1 MNIIFGTKEAEKL
14 KEKYIVIELDTITI
28 KSSTPITVYCV
39 IENMP
44 LDQMPKVEFHQELHT
59 ELMKNYRNRQWKFCE
74 QAIEQL
80 LGFWG
85 QQIDS
90 FYAILHSRILDYQ
103 RNEPDESWT
112 GIISK

>member
-1 MNIIFGTKEAEKL
+1 LNINIGTKEAEKL
-14 KEKYIVIELDTITI
+14 KEKYIVLELDTVII

-44 LDQMPKVEFHQELHT
+44 LDQMPKVEFYQELHD
-59 ELMKNYRNRQWKFCE
+59 ELMKNYRARRWDFCE
-74 QAIEQL
+74 QALKQL

-85 QQIDS
+85 QQVDT
-90 FYAILHSRILDYQ
+90 FYTIMHSRISDYQ